1 MPVTT
6 AWSRSYGSSVICSCG
21 FIFSFFSF
29 STSLANT
36 ASAAAVESIQFACT
50 NSEFA
55 TTAPEVGYGAPEPSS
70 ITVIE
75 RNIFIQ
81 EVQKNNS
88 KARPNNAN

>member
-70 ITVIE
+70 ISHRKKYIYTRSTE
-75 RNIFIQ
+75 
-81 EVQKNNS
+81 K
-88 KARPNNAN
+88 